1 MQDRKH
7 SPAIDAGDPTAAFGD
22 EPMPN
27 GKRLNLGRYGGTA
40 EASLTFVPPGTFLM
54 VQ

>member
-7 SPAIDAGDPTAAFGD
+7 SPAIDAGNPLAPFGA
-22 EPMPN
+22 EPEPN
-27 GKRLNLGRYGGTA
+27 GKRLNLGRYGGTE